1 MEYKISEKTLVWDFD
16 PDETNAENI
25 KCDNLYLT
33 DGSELI
39 WKMSDTVKSGDCCT
53 GVNILS
59 DDTFYFY
66 TFWGFGVYMKIE
78 SNEVKCVKKLLLK

>member
-16 PDETNAENI
+16 PDETNAANI

-39 WKMSDTVKSGDCCT
+39 WKMSDTVKSRDCC
-53 GVNILS
+53 I
-59 DDTFYFY
+59 
-66 TFWGFGVYMKIE
+66 
-78 SNEVKCVKKLLLK
+78 